1 MFAYRRPSANGYL
14 LLRENNRNW
23 LSKLSPSHEDRLE
36 EEIRELRMKME
47 QLYLEHGSLL
57 SSAVIEIS
65 RLLDEKINEYINRT
79 KNR

>member
-1 MFAYRRPSANGYL
+1 MIAYRRPSANAYW
-14 LLRENNRNW
+14 LLREKDRNW

-47 QLYLEHGSLL
+47 QLYLEQGSLL

-79 KNR
+79 RDR